1 METKTPTNGE
11 TNFADFKKQFENIE
25 LSGYIWMVEKKEPF
39 FYHNEII
46 IFYDLYKT
54 DIPNKTPN
62 PFNKVQEAYLTDNKY
77 SAIHIKNIDGK
88 ELVFINQFSAFNNT
102 ELFKLKEVVFPSHIN
117 GVDSIHFKQV
127 FELTPSPISGDDFK
141 TWQPIVKLFVEL
153 KPKKN

>member
-1 METKTPTNGE
+1 METNTVINGKI
-11 TNFADFKKQFENIE
+11 TIADFIDKFEKIE
-25 LSGYIWMVEKKEPF
+25 LSGYIWMVEKKVPI

-46 IFYDLYKT
+46 IFDDLYKT

-62 PFNKVQEAYLTDNKY
+62 PFNKVQEAYLTDGDV
-77 SAIHIKNIDGK
+77 SIHIKNCDGK

-102 ELFKLKEVVFPSHIN
+102 ELFKLEDVVFPSHIN
-117 GVDSIHFKQV
+117 GIDSIHFKQV